1 MNAPRFCT
9 TFLFAII
16 IHAGAFGQ
24 TQGSQDNSLLPE
36 INPQDI
42 EIRSDFRARFPG
54 LRRQPIL
61 GFNPK
66 PRVYQID
73 PNRKPFMETPEEAV
87 AGVEMAELD
96 RPEGPQHSYLA
107 IPNRGNIFLKT
118 GIGSLL
124 SPEIAAYA
132 ANSFNNKEVISAELN
147 FNSAAGHLPQDDGA
161 YRTLDLQA
169 QYTRSLSNNRKL
181 QVQGGML
188 SDHFDLFNAGLP
200 ETPEK
205 TNSGAR
211 VAIALSQSNNAFMG
225 SEIHLGG
232 TLFSSEIP
240 SAQQT
245 APCVPFCYGG
255 KLFEKTYF
263 AGYEIKWPGA
273 KMYEVM
279 KISARLEGGNAETD
293 LASENWMH
301 AGAAFS
307 YEKLFNFRTRVS
319 GSGGMAYVKDAR
331 SAKLYIAPKVEVN
344 HYLTEHINLSG
355 KAYAMPRFEPMQ
367 AYHQFNR
374 FLDTG
379 NNLRHAYT
387 TGVEGE
393 VAYRLIEG
401 NAIFGGVS
409 FNYTKDYAYYQRA
422 SDGANRIGFYEIDYG
437 QARIFELYFGI
448 TQQLVPEKF
457 WFDARLYAR
466 NHSLSNGDDIP
477 YQERVG
483 FEGALAFRPVHK
495 FTVKSWANYVGKRN
509 DTASPDDLKAFVLL
523 NGSAEYQIN
532 STFGLYAKV
541 LNILGQKYEIWN
553 GYEERPFQIFGGITF
568 RF

>member
-1 MNAPRFCT
+1 MNTLRFCT
-9 TFLFAII
+9 TLLFAII

-24 TQGSQDNSLLPE
+24 TQGAQDNSLLPE

-42 EIRSDFRARFPG
+42 EIRSEFRAQFPG

-73 PNRKPFMETPEEAV
+73 PNRTPFMETREEAV
-87 AGVEMAELD
+87 AGVEMAELE
-96 RPEGPQHSYLA
+96 RPEVPQRHYLA
-107 IPNRGNIFLKT
+107 EPARGSVFLKA
-118 GIGSLL
+118 GAGSLL

-132 ANSFNNKEVISAELN
+132 ANSFNNKEIISAELN
-147 FNSAAGHLPQDDGA
+147 FNSSAGHLPQDDGA
-161 YRTLDLQA
+161 YRILDLQA
-169 QYTRSLSNNRKL
+169 QYTRALSNSRKL

-211 VAIALSQSNNAFMG
+211 MALSFSQNNNAFSG
-225 SEIHLGG
+225 SEINLGG

-245 APCVPFCYGG
+245 APCMPFCYGG
-255 KLFEKTYF
+255 KLSEKTYF
-263 AGYEIKWPGA
+263 ADYQIKWPGA

-279 KISARLEGGNAETD
+279 KITAALEGGNTEAN

-301 AGAAFS
+301 AAAAFN

-319 GSGGMAYVKDAR
+319 GSGGMAYVKDGQ
-331 SAKLYIAPKVEVN
+331 STKFYIVPQVEIN
-344 HYLTEHINLSG
+344 HHLTESVNLTG
-355 KAYAMPRFEPMQ
+355 KAYALPRFEPMQ
-367 AYHQFNR
+367 AYHQYNR
-374 FLDTG
+374 FLDIG
-379 NNLRHAYT
+379 NNSRHAYT

-393 VAYRLIEG
+393 VAYRLIAG

-409 FNYTKDYAYYQRA
+409 FNYTRDYAYYQRA
-422 SDGANRIGFYEIDYG
+422 SDGANRNGFYEINYG
-437 QARIFELYFGI
+437 NARIVELYFGI

-466 NHSLSNGDDIP
+466 NHSLSSGNDIP

-483 FEGALAFRPVHK
+483 FEGALAFRPVNK
-495 FTVKSWANYVGKRN
+495 FTVKSWANYVGKRY
-509 DTASPDDLKAFVLL
+509 DTASPDDLKAFILL

-532 STFGLYAKV
+532 SAFGLYAKV
-541 LNILGQKYEIWN
+541 LNILGQKYEVWN
-553 GYEERPFQIFGGITF
+553 GYDERPFQIFGGITF